1 LLTETQVRE
10 ALGHVQDPELGRDLV
25 SLGMVRKIGIQN
37 QTVAITLALTTLAC
51 PLKEDIVQDVREA
64 ILALDAEA
72 EVEIELTEM
81 TPEERKRLLGKSA
94 EQEGLAAHLNK
105 IGQVFAVMSGKGG
118 VGKSLVTSMLAVE
131 LARAGRRVGILDAD
145 ITGPSI
151 PKMFGLTERPTSS
164 PVGIA
169 PVRSKTGIRIM
180 SINLLLPN
188 EDDAVIWR
196 GPLISGAVKQFW
208 GDVFWGTL
216 DYLLVDLP
224 PGTADVPLTVMQSLP
239 LNGIILV
246 TSPQDLAGMVVRKA
260 AHMAAQL
267 KVPILGVVENMSYA
281 ICPRCGEQFALFG
294 PSHIAA
300 ICEPLRIPVL
310 GRIPLD
316 PHIAELCDQ
325 GEIEHYVQPVFS
337 EIAALLLQGTMHKAD
352 HELASDMSTENRKKE
367 VP

>member
-1 LLTETQVRE
+1 MLNAEQIRQTLMR
-10 ALGHVQDPELGRDLV
+10 VQDPELHQDIV
-25 SLGMVRKIGIQN
+25 SLGMVRDIVVEAGF
-37 QTVAITLALTTLAC
+37 VSITLALTTLAC
-51 PLKEDIVQDVREA
+51 PLKEDIVEDVREA
-64 ILALDAEA
+64 VTALDGELD
-72 EVEIELTEM
+72 VQVHLTEM
-81 TPEERKRLLGKSA
+81 TEEERRKAMQGHAQQGTA
-94 EQEGLAAHLNK
+94 EHLNK
-105 IGQVFAVMSGKGG
+105 VAHVLAIMSGKGG
-118 VGKSLVTSMLAVE
+118 VGKSLVTGMLAVE
-131 LARAGRRVGILDAD
+131 LARRGYRVGVLDAD

-151 PKMFGLTERPTSS
+151 PKIFGLTGRPLSG

-169 PVRSKTGIRIM
+169 PVRSKLGLSVM

-239 LNGIILV
+239 IDGIVLV

-267 KVPILGVVENMSYA
+267 HKPILGVVENMSHA
-281 ICPRCGEQFALFG
+281 ICPHCGERIDLFG
-294 PSHIAA
+294 PSHLSA

-316 PHIAELCDQ
+316 AQIATLCDQ
-325 GEIEHYVQPVFS
+325 GQVEDCVVPAFTQITDLVLAQVPGTVSVS
-337 EIAALLLQGTMHKAD
+337 EA
-352 HELASDMSTENRKKE
+352 E
-367 VP
+367 